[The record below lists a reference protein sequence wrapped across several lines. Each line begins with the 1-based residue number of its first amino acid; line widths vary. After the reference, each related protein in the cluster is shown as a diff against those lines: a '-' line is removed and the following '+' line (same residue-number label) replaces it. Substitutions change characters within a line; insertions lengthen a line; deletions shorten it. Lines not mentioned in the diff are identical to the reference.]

1 MITWDHG
8 IAIHHGPITTADTGP
23 QEQDVPTIG
32 PRGTLVR
39 NYRSRPRDM
48 KLSLKDKADLKMQLC
63 PSLAAPINYSKCLRR
78 SATLTRGSATS
89 SSCNHIR

>member
-1 MITWDHG
+1 MIAWDHG
-8 IAIHHGPITTADTGP
+8 IVTHHRPITTADAGP

-48 KLSLKDKADLKMQLC
+48 KLSHKDKVDLKRGG
-63 PSLAAPINYSKCLRR
+63 SVRTLA
-78 SATLTRGSATS
+78 RGVL
-89 SSCNHIR
+89 I

>member
-1 MITWDHG
+1 MIAWDHE
-8 IAIHHGPITTADTGP
+8 IVTHHRPVTTADAGS

-48 KLSLKDKADLKMQLC
+48 KLSHKDKVDLKRGG
-63 PSLAAPINYSKCLRR
+63 SVRTLA
-78 SATLTRGSATS
+78 RGVL
-89 SSCNHIR
+89 I